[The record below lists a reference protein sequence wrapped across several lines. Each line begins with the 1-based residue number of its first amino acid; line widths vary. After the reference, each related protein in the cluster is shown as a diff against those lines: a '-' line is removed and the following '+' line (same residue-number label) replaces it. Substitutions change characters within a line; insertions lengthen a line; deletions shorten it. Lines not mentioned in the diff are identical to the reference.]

1 MKYLS
6 FLRRKLFL
14 LIALLLF
21 SGFVYSQSGAPY
33 GGYYESVPNPYHPAN
48 QNAIENGWYEAIIQ
62 YSSNTGHRAT
72 YTLDVKVEQLC
83 VVAILFP
90 NGGSV
95 HKGHNNSGYYY
106 QGGGL
111 YFERDRYG
119 NVVAASTTVYIKYND
134 GDWQKFDIFIQ

>member
-1 MKYLS
+1 MWCEYIMKQ
-6 FLRRKLFL
+6 L
-14 LIALLLF
+14 LYILLLLL
-21 SGFVYSQSGAPY
+21 SIGISNIQAQ
-33 GGYYESVPNPYHPAN
+33 GYYESVPNPYHPSN
-48 QNAIENGWYEAIIQ
+48 QNAIANGWYEATIQ
-62 YSSNTGHRAT
+62 YSSNTEHHAT

-95 HKGHNNSGYYY
+95 HKGRNNSGYYF

-119 NVVAASTTVYIKYND
+119 NVIAASTTVYIKYND
-134 GDWQKFDIFIQ
+134 GDWQKFEIFIN